1 MAGIYS
7 INMVKNVLRN
17 PMFTKRLVY
26 FANVQSHLNYAL
38 SAWGLM
44 LKASNRKKFKVKQNQ
59 AVRAMF
65 KLNRRIRL
73 RPFYKKAE
81 ILVLEDL
88 VDLSLLGI
96 SYRYVNDTLPKRIAN
111 LFEIPSHKLATRNK
125 NILQTPIH
133 TLQIYNTFGCI
144 YHSN

>member
-1 MAGIYS
+1 
-7 INMVKNVLRN
+7 L
-17 PMFTKRLVY
+17 
-26 FANVQSHLNYAL
+26 L
-38 SAWGLM
+38 STIK
-44 LKASNRKKFKVKQNQ
+44 LKKLKVKQNQ

-65 KLNRRIRL
+65 KLNRRTRL
-73 RPFYKKAE
+73 SPFYKKAE

-88 VDLSLLGI
+88 VDLSLLSI

-111 LFEIPSHKLATRNK
+111 LFEIPSHNQATRNR